1 MQLKP
6 DDVPDLIEGEI
17 RRVTCNLSGAV
28 GVNTISSAT
37 ATSDTL
43 TIGTPSISGTSIN
56 FLLTASQVGTHYVLV
71 SCTLSSAET
80 IKGRFRAKVQAET
93 CASTS
98 GDYDE

>member
-17 RRVTCNLSGAV
+17 RRITCKLDGAV
-28 GVNTISSAT
+28 GVNSISAAT
-37 ATSDTL
+37 AASDTL
-43 TIGTPSISGTSIN
+43 TIGTPSINGTSVN

-71 SCTLSSAET
+71 SCDLSSAET

-93 CASTS
+93 CAPSS